1 MQFPLGKPILSSQL
15 LFQACLLR
23 ALFTGSA
30 TQSPVRAPLPQ
41 HAGVGISKCL
51 FLAVGFLI
59 TQDSSG
65 KEGPNFP
72 VSISQ

>member
-1 MQFPLGKPILSSQL
+1 MQFLLGKPVLSSQL
-15 LFQACLLR
+15 LFQACLLC

-41 HAGVGISKCL
+41 HPGVGISKRL
-51 FLAVGFLI
+51 FLAVAFLI
-59 TQDSSG
+59 TQDSRG
-65 KEGPNFP
+65 KEGPHFP